1 MLAPAS
7 LAALAAGLATA
18 SPAAAQ
24 PAPAPPTRQEIESPV
39 RSPADTTAPR
49 LEVEGELPRAPCALD
64 RPEYEAIRFTPT
76 EVEFADLRGMAPA
89 DLAPAYAEYIG
100 REQPLSVICAIRD
113 RAAAILRRAGY
124 IAAVEVPE
132 QRIEGGRVRLRVLMA
147 RLVDLRVRGDAGRNE
162 RLIAAYL
169 ENLLD
174 QEVFNTFQAERY
186 LLLAGDLPGYT
197 VRLSLRPAGTLPGEV
212 AGEVIVVR
220 RPGRLD
226 LNLQN
231 YGSREVGRYGGLLR
245 AQFNGLTGLGDRTVF
260 GLYSTADF
268 EEQQTVQV
276 AHDFRLGDEGLRIG
290 GQVTYSRARPS
301 LQPALDIESRT
312 FFATAEAAYPIV
324 RRQRVSFTA
333 GIGLDVVD
341 QEVDFFDLPL
351 SEDRLRVLFGRLDG
365 SLVGPEVEGGRRGEP
380 AWRLDGRLELRQGLS
395 GLGASDGCDE
405 TFANC
410 TAPGV
415 TPPSRLEGR
424 PDATLLRGALSGEWR
439 PRPDVA
445 LFVGFSGQ
453 ATGDPLFSFEE
464 FSAGNYT
471 AGRGYDPA
479 VLTGDRG
486 AGVQAELRLGSLR
499 PQSERDLAVQAYLF
513 FDAAWVGNEDAFA
526 LAMRE
531 DLQSAGGGVRA
542 LWGDRAQID
551 VTLAVPLVR
560 TGLLT
565 ETPDPRLLVSLTTR
579 LWPWNN
585 Q

>member
-1 MLAPAS
+1 MRAAAS

-18 SPAAAQ
+18 APGAAQ

-39 RSPADTTAPR
+39 RPPADTTPPR

-64 RPEYEAIRFTPT
+64 RPEYEAIRFTPS

-89 DLAPAYAEYIG
+89 DLAAAYEPYIG

-147 RLVDLRVRGDAGRNE
+147 RLIDLRVRGDAGRNE
-162 RLIAAYL
+162 RLIASYL
-169 ENLLD
+169 ENLLG

-197 VRLSLRPAGTLPGEV
+197 VRLSLRPAGTVPGEV

-245 AQFNGLTGLGDRTVF
+245 AQLNGLTGLGDRTVL
-260 GLYSTADF
+260 GLYATADF
-268 EEQQTVQV
+268 EEQQTVQL
-276 AHDFRLGDEGLRIG
+276 AHDFRVGDEGLRIG

-312 FFATAEAAYPIV
+312 LFATAEAAYPIV

-365 SLVGPEVEGGRRGEP
+365 VLVGPDVAGGRRGEP

-395 GLGASDGCDE
+395 ALGASEGCDA
-405 TFANC
+405 TFTNC

-439 PRPDVA
+439 PRPNVA

-453 ATGDPLFSFEE
+453 VTGDPLFSFEE
-464 FSAGNYT
+464 YSAGNYT

-531 DLQSAGGGVRA
+531 DLQSIGGGVRA

-560 TGLLT
+560 TGLMS
-565 ETPDPRLLVSLTTR
+565 ETPDPRLLISLTTR